1 MIIAVLLQLKVGSP
15 DGKKIHL
22 EDLSEDDGL
31 FTSLQYITESFVP
44 DGSCCYSSRL
54 TIMNN
59 NFSALLEISTFKI
72 CGHQLSNGRSLVTEP
87 FFVITSINVAQLQ

>member
-15 DGKKIHL
+15 DGKKIHW
-22 EDLSEDDGL
+22 EDLSVDDGL
-31 FTSLQYITESFVP
+31 FTSLQYFTESFVP
-44 DGSCCYSSRL
+44 DGRECYSSRL

-87 FFVITSINVAQLQ
+87 FLL